1 MEIEVTQRAAEM
13 LIDKFALVIKAID
26 MFEKI
31 EVSMDTCHVHRLIN
45 AFPNALL
52 RADCAHGC
60 EREQLDL
67 QRTKLDADYGAGG
80 RGAASSIQHQHVAEY

>member
-31 EVSMDTCHVHRLIN
+31 EVRMDTCRVHRLIN
-45 AFPNALL
+45 AFPMPCCAQTALM
-52 RADCAHGC
+52 
-60 EREQLDL
+60 
-67 QRTKLDADYGAGG
+67 
-80 RGAASSIQHQHVAEY
+80 AASENNSIFNAQN